1 MPDRQ
6 RFPRR
11 ISLPNTSTSLSTR
24 MGRRFAKKRI
34 IESLASMGR
43 IPEPSM
49 LSRMKLSTIPLLLS
63 RLLAWPSLFQESRLR
78 ILPASANSWTL
89 RRLWTGAARRECS
102 SSRFSPSTTQGRT
115 PRPTPRRRPSRCTPA
130 TSARSLSASTTRRSS
145 ASTWPAPRAGR
156 ARSWTSSTATGRS
169 TTLGLWTRSARSPTP
184 FSTLSAR
191 RKCWPTPSSRSG
203 SRRASRGSRPTP
215 RSRCSSRRRRA
226 STTNGSTPP
235 PGASVRRRRRRSPTR
250 RAATSTWW
258 PGPTSCS
265 TTFTSSCWRRPS
277 TPSST
282 AWRSRATS
290 PSA

>member
-156 ARSWTSSTATGRS
+156 ARSWTSSTTTGRS
-169 TTLGLWTRSARSPTP
+169 TTRACWTRSARS
-184 FSTLSAR
+184 SRA
-191 RKCWPTPSSRSG
+191 SSITWG
-203 SRRASRGSRPTP
+203 SRR
-215 RSRCSSRRRRA
+215 SSRTRTSRIGSPRTRGGCA
-226 STTNGSTPP
+226 TT
-235 PGASVRRRRRRSPTR
+235 
-250 RAATSTWW
+250 
-258 PGPTSCS
+258 
-265 TTFTSSCWRRPS
+265 RPS
-277 TPSST
+277 
-282 AWRSRATS
+282 RSN
-290 PSA
+290 